1 MELRH
6 LRFFCAVAEEM
17 HVTRAA
23 ERLGVAQPGLTREI
37 KALEAE
43 LKTPL
48 LRRAGRGVELTE
60 AGSALWRE
68 AQSILDRVR
77 AAPLLVQDT
86 VRGLSG
92 HIAIGLTETASFGTP
107 VATLLK
113 QAREQW
119 PGVELSLLQGR
130 TNCLVAD
137 LIDRRIDVA
146 FIRSPA
152 PDIAAVQCRPFLTE
166 SIVVVVPKTHPL
178 ASQRLVDIPALAGEL
193 LILPHARPGGESME
207 MRARL
212 AAAFTR
218 LGHALRVVQET
229 PEYVMAINLVAAG
242 LGVALVPAGLTGL
255 NRDAVC
261 YRPFRSK
268 PPLLT
273 DLLLISRAGDSSP
286 TTANFLAL
294 ADQVAP
300 GKLRPSAVAAH

>member
-6 LRFFCAVAEEM
+6 LRCFCAVAEEM

-43 LKTPL
+43 LMAPL
-48 LRRAGRGVELTE
+48 LRRVGRGIELTE
-60 AGSALWRE
+60 AGAVVWRE

-77 AAPLLVQDT
+77 AVPLLVQDT

-92 HIAIGLTETASFGTP
+92 HLAIGLTETASFAAP
-107 VATLLK
+107 IAKLVK

-119 PGVELSLLQGR
+119 PGIELSLLQAR
-130 TNCLVAD
+130 TNRLVAA
-137 LIDRRIDVA
+137 LIERRIDVA

-166 SIVVVVPKTHPL
+166 GIVVVAPKMHPL
-178 ASQRLVDIPALAGEL
+178 ASQRLVDIPALAGEP
-193 LILPHARPGGESME
+193 LILPHARSGGESKE

-212 AAAFTR
+212 SAAFTR
-218 LGHALRVVQET
+218 LGYVLRVVQET
-229 PEYVMAINLVAAG
+229 PEYVVAINLVAAG
-242 LGVALVPAGLTGL
+242 LGLSLVPAGLTGL

-261 YRPFRSK
+261 YRPFRST
-268 PPLLT
+268 PRLLT
-273 DLLLISRAGDSSP
+273 DIILISRAGDCSP

-294 ADQVAP
+294 AAQVPRTARSSPAP
-300 GKLRPSAVAAH
+300 IH